1 METLLK
7 VLGEY
12 GAAGLI
18 LVVLV
23 YILLRGQLSFR
34 YPRSNDK

>member
-12 GAAGLI
+12 GALGLI
-18 LVVLV
+18 VVVPV
-23 YILLRGQLSFR
+23 YILLKGQLSFR